1 MSDEEFARELL
12 IDHLS
17 THPMGE
23 YRCEINVDDPPDL
36 IVTWSDGQRWG
47 VEVTRA
53 YQQVEQIGKAGMV
66 ASATVSERL
75 RRFAEELKKNNVD
88 VATIYTLM
96 CQDRS
101 VCGSSPF
108 SGKNGKRK
116 SVSKYERT

>member
-1 MSDEEFARELL
+1 MSDEEFALELL

-17 THPMGE
+17 AHPTGE
-23 YRCEINVDDPPDL
+23 FWCEINVDDPPDL

-75 RRFAEELKKNNVD
+75 RRFAEELKEEQRRRSYNIYFD
-88 VATIYTLM
+88 VP
-96 CQDRS
+96 
-101 VCGSSPF
+101 GPF
-108 SGKNGKRK
+108 SL
-116 SVSKYERT
+116 